1 VVTAYISRTVGLS
14 QAADIV
20 EYLKRAGVSVRSA
33 GGGSLMFGSP
43 SHLAMLVELARAE
56 KDSRPR

>member
-1 VVTAYISRTVGLS
+1 MTAYISRTVGPA
-14 QAADIV
+14 QAAHIV
-20 EYLKRAGVSVRSA
+20 GYMKRAGMPVRAA
-33 GGGSLMFGSP
+33 GGGSLMLGSP